1 MRPFPSPARPHEAA
15 QGSPKRGR
23 MSQNSSRKPGAFQRQ
38 GASRRRGRSTAPYR
52 YTAASGGAGR
62 VMIPRP
68 PCQWPASRLR
78 ETPHDDS
85 QTRARP
91 RPRRPRR
98 RARPGPG
105 EARLGHPRPHPRRGL
120 PPLAGDGDGGAAD
133 RRPRPAPDRLA
144 AVQEGGRL
152 VAAAARDVG
161 PGERPPGELAVRP
174 RLELR
179 ALLGARRLADE
190 LPAGRAA
197 QGLDRGDERP
207 GARQGAAG
215 QGRVGG
221 GRRGPQ
227 GQGRGDGP
235 LGGPAARAQGR
246 PRTAASSSGTPT
258 SSSTTSSST
267 RSPARAA
274 AGAAPGRSTARPS

>member
-1 MRPFPSPARPHEAA
+1 MRPFPSPTRPHEA
-15 QGSPKRGR
+15 QGSPRRGR

-38 GASRRRGRSTAPYR
+38 GASRVAVGA
-52 YTAASGGAGR
+52 AGR

-68 PCQWPASRLR
+68 PCHWPASRLR

-133 RRPRPAPDRLA
+133 RRPRPAPHRLA

-161 PGERPPGELAVRP
+161 PGERPPRELAVRP

-197 QGLDRGDERP
+197 EGLDRGDERP

-221 GRRGPQ
+221 GRRDAQ
-227 GQGRGDGP
+227 GQDRGDGP
-235 LGGPAARAQGR
+235 LGGPAARAQG
-246 PRTAASSSGTPT
+246 PRGRRRLQALHREAARRHRAVPD
-258 SSSTTSSST
+258 
-267 RSPARAA
+267 PEPAA
-274 AGAAPGRSTARPS
+274 AGAARGRSTARPS